1 MEENNI
7 VEWNPGNMLEVTL
20 NEPDDFLKIRETL
33 TRIGVASR
41 KDNKLYQSCHIL
53 HKQGRYFIVHF
64 KELFLLD
71 GKKSTAFRIFYDAI
85 DVVEQKVEEESALD
99 VWKKA
104 VENVTPAVEVR
115 SRRIGG
121 ATFQI
126 PQPIRDARKLSMA
139 MKWMI
144 GFARKRND
152 KTMSQKL
159 ASEIVAA
166 YKEEGAAFKKKQ
178 DTHRMAEANKA
189 FSHFR
194 F

>member
-1 MEENNI
+1 MRKSPAKKRRLLPDPKFNETMVTQFVNN
-7 VEWNPGNMLEVTL
+7 MM
-20 NEPDDFLKIRETL
+20 
-33 TRIGVASR
+33 
-41 KDNKLYQSCHIL
+41 Q
-53 HKQGRYFIVHF
+53 
-64 KELFLLD
+64 D
-71 GKKSTAFRIFYDAI
+71 GKKSISFRIFYDALDI
-85 DVVEQKVEEESALD
+85 VSNRVEDTDAID

-104 VENVTPAVEVR
+104 IENVTPAVEVR

-126 PQPIRDARKLSMA
+126 PQPIRDSRKLSMA

-144 GFARKRND
+144 GYARKRND
-152 KTMSQKL
+152 KSMSNKL
-159 ASEIVAA
+159 AAEIIAA
-166 YKEEGAAFKKKQ
+166 FKEEGAAYKKKA

>member
-1 MEENNI
+1 MRKSPAKKRRLLPDAKFNDTMVTQFVNN
-7 VEWNPGNMLEVTL
+7 MM
-20 NEPDDFLKIRETL
+20 
-33 TRIGVASR
+33 
-41 KDNKLYQSCHIL
+41 Y
-53 HKQGRYFIVHF
+53 
-64 KELFLLD
+64 D
-71 GKKSTAFRIFYDAI
+71 GKKSVAFRIFYDALDI
-85 DVVEQKVEEESALD
+85 VENRLEEESALD

-104 VENVTPAVEVR
+104 VQNVTPAVEVR

-144 GFARKRND
+144 SFARKRND
-152 KTMSQKL
+152 KSMSNKL
-159 ASEIVAA
+159 AAEILAA
-166 YKEEGAAFKKKQ
+166 FKEEGAAFKKKQ

>member
-1 MEENNI
+1 MRKSPAKKRRLLPDPKFNETMVTQFVNN
-7 VEWNPGNMLEVTL
+7 MM
-20 NEPDDFLKIRETL
+20 
-33 TRIGVASR
+33 
-41 KDNKLYQSCHIL
+41 Q
-53 HKQGRYFIVHF
+53 
-64 KELFLLD
+64 D
-71 GKKSTAFRIFYDAI
+71 GKKSVAFRIFYDAI
-85 DVVEQKVEEESALD
+85 DVVSSRVEDAEAID

-126 PQPIRDARKLSMA
+126 PQPIRDSRKLSMA

-152 KTMSQKL
+152 KSMSHKL
-159 ASEIVAA
+159 AAEIVAA
-166 YKEEGAAFKKKQ
+166 YKEEGAAYKKKM

>member
-1 MEENNI
+1 M
-7 VEWNPGNMLEVTL
+7 M
-20 NEPDDFLKIRETL
+20 
-33 TRIGVASR
+33 
-41 KDNKLYQSCHIL
+41 Q
-53 HKQGRYFIVHF
+53 
-64 KELFLLD
+64 D
-71 GKKSTAFRIFYDAI
+71 GKKSISFRIFYDAL
-85 DVVEQKVEEESALD
+85 DVVSNRVEDTDAID

-104 VENVTPAVEVR
+104 IENVTPAVEVR

-126 PQPIRDARKLSMA
+126 PQPIRDSRKLSMA

-144 GFARKRND
+144 GYARKRND
-152 KTMSQKL
+152 KSMSNKL
-159 ASEIVAA
+159 AAEIIAA
-166 YKEEGAAFKKKQ
+166 FKEEGAAYKKKA